1 MAPILFCLIVGARYV
16 MNFLKEGAICQV
28 QK

>member
-1 MAPILFCLIVGARYV
+1 MAPILFCLIVDARYV
-16 MNFLKEGAICQV
+16 MNFLKQGAIYQI